1 VQNSARIPLQ
11 KAIDVYAPLSA
22 RIQQLAA
29 LRKSDTVSPV
39 AERASP
45 DVEMII
51 PQLPPYPAEAAEML
65 ESIVLAHGGETFGVV
80 GSSLGGYYATWLSQ
94 CFMLPAVVVNPAVRP
109 FELLRDFLGEN
120 ENPYTGQQ
128 YVLESRH
135 IYDLKVMQVDPLEAP
150 DLIWLLQQTGD
161 EVLDYRQAVA
171 YYASCRQT
179 IEEGGNHAF
188 TGFENHFTQ
197 IVDFLGLHSH

>member
-1 VQNSARIPLQ
+1 MSTLLYLHGFNSSPRSA
-11 KAIDVYAPLSA
+11 KAC
-22 RIQQLAA
+22 QLKNW
-29 LRKSDTVSPV
+29 L
-39 AERASP
+39 AERHP
-45 DVEMII
+45 HVEMIV
-51 PQLPPYPAEAAEML
+51 PQLPPYPADAAELL
-65 ESIVLAHGGETFGVV
+65 ESLVLEHGGAPLGLV

-109 FELLRDFLGEN
+109 FELLTDYLGQN

-135 IYDLKVMQVDPLEAP
+135 IYDLKVMQIDPLEAP

-179 IEEGGNHAF
+179 VTEGG
-188 TGFENHFTQ
+188 
-197 IVDFLGLHSH
+197 

>member
-1 VQNSARIPLQ
+1 MSTLLYLHGFNSSPLG
-11 KAIDVYAPLSA
+11 
-22 RIQQLAA
+22 
-29 LRKSDTVSPV
+29 KSVPAKNWL
-39 AERASP
+39 AERHP
-45 DVEMII
+45 HVEMII
-51 PQLPPYPAEAAEML
+51 PQLPPYPADAAELL
-65 ESIVLAHGGETFGVV
+65 ESLVLEHGGAPLGLV

-109 FELLRDFLGEN
+109 FELLTDYLGQN

-135 IYDLKVMQVDPLEAP
+135 IYDLKVMQIDPLEAP

-179 IEEGGNHAF
+179 VTEGVITHSRASKIISTRLSIFLDCTVADNQ
-188 TGFENHFTQ
+188 FELL
-197 IVDFLGLHSH
+197 IKP